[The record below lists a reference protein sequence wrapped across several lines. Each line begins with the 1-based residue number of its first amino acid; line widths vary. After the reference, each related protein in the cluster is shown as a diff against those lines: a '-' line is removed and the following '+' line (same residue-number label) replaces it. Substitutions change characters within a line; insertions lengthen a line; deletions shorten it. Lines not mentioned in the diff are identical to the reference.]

1 MTRACASPCAVQ
13 RGLHGAAAAAL
24 HLLFHAEASHRERRT
39 PPALTLPRPAPAPR
53 RVAPTHLVR
62 YVVSCAA
69 QNLGGAYAKAVIFV
83 QAVNMTGLLLS
94 ESR

>member
-1 MTRACASPCAVQ
+1 
-13 RGLHGAAAAAL
+13 
-24 HLLFHAEASHRERRT
+24 
-39 PPALTLPRPAPAPR
+39 
-53 RVAPTHLVR
+53 VR